1 VTKVAEKPKSRNPSP
16 PGEASPSK
24 TQARRGF
31 LTRIT
36 GIVVGVGALLTSWPF
51 VRSLFPNVLYEP
63 PRKFPVGLPEAFQ
76 PGVTFLDAQR
86 VFLFRSANGFHAV
99 SGICTHLGCTVKF
112 APFKQPQ
119 EQTVRGLTFESP
131 GDFLCPCHGSKF
143 HGEGTNYAGPAPR
156 PLQSFH
162 IEISPA
168 DGQLVVDLGREV
180 DRDFRLV
187 V

>member
-1 VTKVAEKPKSRNPSP
+1 MKPEP
-16 PGEASPSK
+16 
-24 TQARRGF
+24 RRKF
-31 LTRIT
+31 LTRMT
-36 GIVVGVGALLTSWPF
+36 GLVVGAGGLVAGWPLF
-51 VRSLFPNVLYEP
+51 RSLMPNVLYEP
-63 PRKFPVGLPEAFQ
+63 PKRFKIGAPDRFQ
-76 PGVTFLDAQR
+76 QGVTYLDEHR
-86 VFLFRSANGFHAV
+86 IYLFRDGGGFHAI

-112 APFKQPQ
+112 SPFKQTK
-119 EQTVRGLTFESP
+119 EQTVRKHTFAALGE
-131 GDFLCPCHGSKF
+131 FHCPCHGSKF

-168 DGQLVVDLGREV
+168 DGQLVVDLAREV